1 MLRGIPVPPR
11 SELTARAV
19 QFAYPAAS
27 AAVLHGLGV
36 EHDAAEQWPLD
47 PRRLMEE
54 ACRQTGLAD
63 FGEEPLREPL
73 RVLCESLEHEMMLSA
88 AGRRSAHARLLGI
101 LVTRLRL
108 EDLWKRRPEIL
119 ELAVPSPWFIVGLPR
134 SGTTFLHRL
143 LAQDAG
149 LRSAPFWEL
158 MNPLPL
164 GEIDAPPPQPD
175 PRIALAEQA
184 LSALHQAAP
193 ELVRM
198 HEMQAEAPDEEL
210 GLLALGFC
218 SMGFEFSFT
227 VPSYVRYYASQ
238 DHTAGYRYFR
248 RVLQTLQWL
257 RGGSR
262 WVLKAPSHME
272 QLKPL
277 LTVFPDAT
285 IIQTHRDA
293 VTATVSLASLTCY
306 GVRYYFDHP
315 NPLVMGRSLS
325 AAVER
330 LLRGIDR
337 DRAADDP
344 RFFDVQ
350 FLDLMADPIAMVRRV
365 YAASGREFTASAEQG
380 MRDWMAA
387 NQRAKHGAHEYS
399 AGDFGIDVDE
409 RRQALRFYHERFG
422 VPTDPRT

>member
-1 MLRGIPVPPR
+1 MLRSVPIPAR
-11 SELTARAV
+11 SELTARAL

-27 AAVLHGLGV
+27 SEAST
-36 EHDAAEQWPLD
+36 AELRSDGESDRPWPLD
-47 PRRLMEE
+47 PQRLMDM
-54 ACRQTGLAD
+54 ACSQTGLSD
-63 FGEEPLREPL
+63 FGDEPLREPL
-73 RVLCESLEHEMMLSA
+73 NVLCTSLEHEMMLSA
-88 AGRRSAHARLLGI
+88 AGRQSAHRRLLGI

-119 ELAVPSPWFIVGLPR
+119 DLAVPAPWFIVGLPR

-143 LAQDAG
+143 LAQDLG

-158 MNPLPL
+158 LNPLPL
-164 GEIDAPPPQPD
+164 GDIDAPQPTPD

-184 LSALHQAAP
+184 LDALHRTAP

-238 DHTAGYRYFR
+238 DHIAGYRYFR

-257 RGGSR
+257 RGGSN

-277 LTVFPDAT
+277 LQVFPDAS

-293 VTATVSLASLTCY
+293 VTATVSLTSLTCY
-306 GVRYYFDHP
+306 GVRNYFDHP
-315 NPLVMGRSLS
+315 NPLVMGRTLS

-330 LLRGIDR
+330 LLRGIER
-337 DRAADDP
+337 DRAAGDR

-350 FLDLMADPIAMVRRV
+350 FSDLMADPIAMVRRI
-365 YAASGREFTASAEQG
+365 YAAGGRELTAASEQG
-380 MRDWMAA
+380 MRDWMAV
-387 NQRAKHGAHEYS
+387 NPRAKHGAHEY
-399 AGDFGIDVDE
+399 AAEDFGIDIDE
-409 RRQALRFYHERFG
+409 RRQALRFYHERFN
-422 VPTDPRT
+422 VPRDA